1 MKRLNTEEIK
11 KERKPKEPRIKM
23 LPDEDAGKNEQSII
37 YLMSISTLQH
47 L

>member
-23 LPDEDAGKNEQSII
+23 LPDEDAGKNKQSIMNSM
-37 YLMSISTLQH
+37 LISTLQH
-47 L
+47 